1 MSGREELDRT
11 VSDELGRDMELA
23 TALRGLVDP
32 ATGDA
37 NYWLRFRAW
46 VLKNAAR
53 ELARRR
59 HVADLTVGDVL
70 TAWSRALVPTAIA
83 ASLAAAILLFQG
95 QQGQPASA
103 EVAIS
108 LEELLAEG
116 LEEEG
121 FPATLESADV
131 EAVTFAMERF

>member
-1 MSGREELDRT
+1 MCGHEELEPT

-23 TALRGLVDP
+23 SALERLVDP
-32 ATGDA
+32 ATRDA

-46 VLKNAAR
+46 VLGNAAP

-59 HVADLTVGDVL
+59 QVVNLTVGDVL

-83 ASLAAAILLFQG
+83 ASLAAALLLFQG
-95 QQGQPASA
+95 QPAPA
-103 EVAIS
+103 EVAIGI
-108 LEELLAEG
+108 EELLTEG
-116 LEEEG
+116 LEEEI
-121 FPATLESADV
+121 FPAALESPDA

>member
-1 MSGREELDRT
+1 MSGHEELEPT

-23 TALRGLVDP
+23 SALERLVDP
-32 ATGDA
+32 ATRDA

-46 VLKNAAR
+46 VLGNAAP

-59 HVADLTVGDVL
+59 QVVNLTVGDVL

-83 ASLAAAILLFQG
+83 ASLAAALLLFQG
-95 QQGQPASA
+95 QPAPA
-103 EVAIS
+103 EVAIGI
-108 LEELLAEG
+108 EELLTEG
-116 LEEEG
+116 LEEEI
-121 FPATLESADV
+121 FPAALGSSDA